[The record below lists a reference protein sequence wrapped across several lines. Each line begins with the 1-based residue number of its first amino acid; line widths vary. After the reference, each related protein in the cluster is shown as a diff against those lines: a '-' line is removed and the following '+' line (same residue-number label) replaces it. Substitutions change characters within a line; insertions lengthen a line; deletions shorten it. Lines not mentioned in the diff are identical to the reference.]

1 MSKSTKYTLADALN
15 AQKALR
21 DATGEAEEPL
31 ELEDIVGICGE
42 EIEILLDQKK
52 SWDDIAA
59 VLSSTTGKALTGAQ
73 VEEAYNNLGDDDEW
87 EDG

>member
-1 MSKSTKYTLADALN
+1 MSDSHKYTLADALN

-31 ELEDIVGICGE
+31 ELEDVVGISGE
-42 EIEILLDQKK
+42 EIEILLDQSK
-52 SWDDIAA
+52 SWDGIAA
-59 VLSSTTGKALTGAQ
+59 IISNTTGKAVTGAQ